1 MFWSMSLSFTLS
13 GVGSLR
19 RFLSGCVSLVL
30 LLVVSLSLA
39 DEPHKFNEAERNHWA
54 FQPVTRPSVPAVV
67 IDAVSRTLPASGTLV
82 PSVIAPTTGSLP
94 QNEVD
99 AFILA
104 ALTKEGASLSAP
116 ADKLTLL
123 RRVKFDLVGLPPT
136 PEEADEFL
144 ADESPEAYE
153 QLVERLLG
161 SPHYGEAWGR
171 MWLDV
176 VRFAE
181 TAGFNADPARPLA
194 YKYRD
199 YVIRAFNRDLPYDRF
214 LQEQL
219 AGDELFPDDAEAL
232 AATGYCRMWP
242 DESNASNIHLAR
254 QTALDDLT
262 GHVGAAVLGLSIG
275 CAQCHDHKFDPILQ
289 TDFYQL
295 QAFFSGI
302 VLEDKVAVGKHE
314 QLAEYRRQQQLWLD
328 ETAELRHELHEI
340 EKAARIKMAGDKRMK
355 FPADVLAAIDCVPEE
370 RSAMQRQLAFWSERQ
385 MEYKNDDL
393 PKHIAEDKK
402 VRRDELIALL
412 AEAKKKQPKPA
423 REANVMAVAELSTT
437 PPKTHLME
445 TGSYDKPLQELAPH
459 FPTILRREA
468 TLNPPAITP
477 PNERSSGRRSELA
490 QWLTAA
496 DHPLTHRVWVNRI
509 WQGHFGKGLVET
521 ANDFGVQTP
530 KPQQAELFDWLTSEF
545 IASGFS
551 TKHLQRLIVLSA
563 TYRQAGQGTRAEGQA
578 TDKTKTVAVGSDASH
593 PLTLSPQPSAPY
605 SAFPRQRLSSERIRD
620 AWLVSSGHFNDTMF
634 GTGVRPELPPNFSG
648 AGGWKVGDP
657 PDRVRRSVYI
667 YAKRNLP
674 YPLMA
679 AFDFPDMHEACGC
692 RTKTT
697 IAPQALMLLN
707 SGLIV
712 DAAKQLSG
720 RSKSEAGSAD
730 PAARIGRAWQI
741 TFGRSASDHE
751 AQAAMKFVT
760 TQQQVIADS
769 DTTRTGEAV
778 HTPTDADTEAA
789 FVDLCHALLNAN
801 EFLFVE

>member
-1 MFWSMSLSFTLS
+1 ML
-13 GVGSLR
+13 LR
-19 RFLSGCVSLVL
+19 DPMIRFRCFA
-30 LLVVSLSLA
+30 LVVLCHVAQIGFAA
-39 DEPHKFNEAERNHWA
+39 DAPKFSEAERSHWS
-54 FQPVTRPSVPAVV
+54 FQPVTRPSVPVV
-67 IDAVSRTLPASGTLV
+67 
-82 PSVIAPTTGSLP
+82 APTRGSLP
-94 QNEVD
+94 RNEVD

-104 ALTKEGASLSAP
+104 PLVKDGMSLSAP

-136 PEEADEFL
+136 PEEAAEFL
-144 ADESPEAYE
+144 ADRSPEAYE
-153 QLVERLLG
+153 QLVERLLA
-161 SPHYGEAWGR
+161 SPHYGETWGR

-199 YVIRAFNRDLPYDRF
+199 YVIRAFNRDLPFDRF

-302 VLEDKVAVGKHE
+302 VLEDKVPVGQHE
-314 QLAEYRRQQQLWLD
+314 QLAEYRRQQQQWLD
-328 ETAELRHELHEI
+328 ETAALRHELHEI
-340 EKAARIKMAGDKRMK
+340 EKAARIKMAGEKRMK

-370 RSAMQRQLAFWSERQ
+370 RSALQRQLAFWSERQ
-385 MEYKNDDL
+385 MEYKTDDL
-393 PKHIAEDKK
+393 PKHIAEDQKA
-402 VRRDELIALL
+402 RRDELIELL
-412 AEAKKKQPKPA
+412 AEAKKREPKPP

-437 PPKTHLME
+437 PPKTHLLE
-445 TGSYDKPLQELAPH
+445 TGSYDRPLEELVPH
-459 FPTILRREA
+459 YPTILRRGA
-468 TLNPPAITP
+468 TLTPPAIAP

-490 QWLTAA
+490 RWLTSA
-496 DHPLTHRVWVNRI
+496 DHPLTHRVWVNRV
-509 WQGHFGKGLVET
+509 WQGHFGRGFVET
-521 ANDFGVQTP
+521 ANDFGIQTP
-530 KPQQAELFDWLTSEF
+530 KPQHADLFDWLTSEF

-551 TKHLQRLIVLSA
+551 TKHLHRQIVLSA
-563 TYRQAGQGTRAEGQA
+563 TYRQRGEMRSAERGVQTEKSLADAGASS
-578 TDKTKTVAVGSDASH
+578 GSVLA
-593 PLTLSPQPSAPY
+593 
-605 SAFPRQRLSSERIRD
+605 AFPRQRLSSERIRD
-620 AWLVSSGHFNDTMF
+620 AWLVASGNFNDTMY
-634 GTGVRPELPPNFSG
+634 GTGVRPELPPNFGG
-648 AGGWKVGDP
+648 AAAWKVGDP
-657 PDRVRRSVYI
+657 ADRVRRSVYI

-712 DAAKQLSG
+712 NAAKQLAT
-720 RSKSEAGSAD
+720 RSKDEAGSAD
-730 PAARIGRAWQI
+730 PAVRIDRAWQI
-741 TFGRSASDHE
+741 AFGRPPSDHE
-751 AQAAMKFVT
+751 IQTAMKFTAV
-760 TQQQVIADS
+760 QQQIIADS
-769 DTTRTGEAV
+769 DTTRTGEGV
-778 HTPTDADTEAA
+778 HTPTDSDAEAA

>member
-1 MFWSMSLSFTLS
+1 MSCYFSSPLRLPSLLTCAGVSTL
-13 GVGSLR
+13 LM
-19 RFLSGCVSLVL
+19 LVTAMG
-30 LLVVSLSLA
+30 LA
-39 DEPHKFNEAERNHWA
+39 AEPHKFNEAERNHWA
-54 FQPVTRPSVPAVV
+54 FQPVSRPSVPVV
-67 IDAVSRTLPASGTLV
+67 
-82 PSVIAPTTGSLP
+82 APTRGSQP
-94 QNEVD
+94 HNEVD

-104 ALTKEGASLSAP
+104 LLVKDGMSLSAP

-136 PEEADEFL
+136 PEEAAEFL

-153 QLVERLLG
+153 QLVERLLA

-199 YVIRAFNRDLPYDRF
+199 YVIRAFNRDLPFDRF

-219 AGDELFPDDAEAL
+219 AGDELFPDDGEAL

-254 QTALDDLT
+254 QMALDDLT
-262 GHVGAAVLGLSIG
+262 GHLGAAVLGLSIG

-302 VLEDKVAVGKHE
+302 VLEDKVPVGKHE
-314 QLAEYRRQQQLWLD
+314 QLAEYRRQQQQWFD
-328 ETAELRHELHEI
+328 ETADVRHELHEI

-402 VRRDELIALL
+402 TRREELIALL
-412 AEAKKKQPKPA
+412 AEAKQKQPKPPH
-423 REANVMAVAELSTT
+423 EANVMAVAELSTT
-437 PPKTHLME
+437 PPKTHLLE
-445 TGSYDKPLQELAPH
+445 TGSYDKPLAELAPH
-459 FPTILRREA
+459 FPSILRREA
-468 TLNPPAITP
+468 TLNPPTITP

-490 QWLTAA
+490 RWLTAV

-530 KPQQAELFDWLTSEF
+530 KPQHAELFDWLTSEF

-551 TKHLQRLIVLSA
+551 TKHLHRLIVLSA
-563 TYRQAGQGTRAEGQA
+563 TYRQAGALKNGTSNNGTEGTNGTDGKLAEFPA
-578 TDKTKTVAVGSDASH
+578 SSSPSTVN
-593 PLTLSPQPSAPY
+593 LQPSTY

-620 AWLVSSGHFNDTMF
+620 AWLVASGNFNDTMF
-634 GTGVRPELPPNFSG
+634 GTGVRPELPPNFGG
-648 AGGWKVGDP
+648 AANWKVGDP

-712 DAAKQLSG
+712 NAAKQLAS
-720 RSKSEAGSAD
+720 RSKDEAGSAD

-741 TFGRSASDHE
+741 TFGRSPSDHE
-751 AQAAMKFVT
+751 TQAAMKFT
-760 TQQQVIADS
+760 AAQQQIIADS
-769 DTTRTGEAV
+769 DTTRAGESV
-778 HTPTDADTEAA
+778 HTPTEADIEAA

>member
-1 MFWSMSLSFTLS
+1 MPVFSAFSAP
-13 GVGSLR
+13 
-19 RFLSGCVSLVL
+19 LVK
-30 LLVVSLSLA
+30 
-39 DEPHKFNEAERNHWA
+39 DWM
-54 FQPVTRPSVPAVV
+54 
-67 IDAVSRTLPASGTLV
+67 
-82 PSVIAPTTGSLP
+82 
-94 QNEVD
+94 
-99 AFILA
+99 
-104 ALTKEGASLSAP
+104 SLSAP

-136 PEEADEFL
+136 PEEATEFL
-144 ADESPEAYE
+144 ADESPDAYE
-153 QLVERLLG
+153 QLVERLLAR
-161 SPHYGEAWGR
+161 PHYGEAWGR

-199 YVIRAFNRDLPYDRF
+199 YVIRAFNRDLPFDRF

-219 AGDELFPDDAEAL
+219 AGDELLPDDVEAL

-254 QTALDDLT
+254 QMALDDLT
-262 GHVGAAVLGLSIG
+262 GHLGAAVLGLSIG

-302 VLEDKVAVGKHE
+302 VLEDKVPVGQHKE
-314 QLAEYRRQQQLWLD
+314 LVEYRRQQQQWLD
-328 ETAELRHELHEI
+328 ETADLRHELHEI

-402 VRRDELIALL
+402 ARRDELISLL
-412 AEAKKKQPKPA
+412 AEAKQKQPKPP
-423 REANVMAVAELSTT
+423 REANVMAVAELSTS
-437 PPKTHLME
+437 PPKTYLLE
-445 TGSYDKPLQELAPH
+445 NGSYDKPLEELPPH
-459 FPTILRREA
+459 FPAILRRET
-468 TLNPPAITP
+468 TLNPPVIAP

-490 QWLTAA
+490 LWLTAA
-496 DHPLTHRVWVNRI
+496 DHPLTHRVWVNRV
-509 WQGHFGKGLVET
+509 WQGHFGRGFVET

-530 KPQQAELFDWLTSEF
+530 KPQHAELFDWLTSEF

-551 TKHLQRLIVLSA
+551 TKHLHRLIVLSA
-563 TYRQAGQGTRAEGQA
+563 TYRQRGEVRSAERGA
-578 TDKTKTVAVGSDASH
+578 RSESRPADAAASSNSALRV
-593 PLTLSPQPSAPY
+593 PCSTLAF
-605 SAFPRQRLSSERIRD
+605 FPRQRLSSERIRD
-620 AWLVSSGHFNDTMF
+620 AWLVASGNFNDTMF
-634 GTGVRPELPPNFSG
+634 GAGVRPELPPNFGG
-648 AGGWKVGDP
+648 AASWKVGDP

-712 DAAKQLSG
+712 NAAKQLSS
-720 RSKSEAGSAD
+720 RSKDEAGSAD

-741 TFGRSASDHE
+741 TFGRSPSDHE
-751 AQAAMKFVT
+751 VQAAMKFT
-760 TQQQVIADS
+760 TAQQQIIADS
-769 DTTRTGEAV
+769 DTTRAGESV

>member
-1 MFWSMSLSFTLS
+1 MWR
-13 GVGSLR
+13 GILR
-19 RFLSGCVSLVL
+19 VCVSSVL
-30 LLVVSLSLA
+30 WLA
-39 DEPHKFNEAERNHWA
+39 ASMGLAAEPYKFTDAERNHWA
-54 FQPVTRPSVPAVV
+54 FQPVGRPSVPLV
-67 IDAVSRTLPASGTLV
+67 ASTR
-82 PSVIAPTTGSLP
+82 GSQP

-99 AFILA
+99 AFLLA
-104 ALTKEGASLSAP
+104 ALMKDGTSLSVP

-136 PEEADEFL
+136 PEEAAEFL

-153 QLVERLLG
+153 QLVERLLA
-161 SPHYGEAWGR
+161 SPHYGETWGR

-219 AGDELFPDDAEAL
+219 AGDELFPDDAESL

-254 QTALDDLT
+254 QSALDDLT
-262 GHVGAAVLGLSIG
+262 GNLGAAVLGLSIG

-302 VLEDKVAVGKHE
+302 VLEDKLPVGKHE
-314 QLAEYRRQQQLWLD
+314 QLVEYRRQQQQWLD
-328 ETAELRHELHEI
+328 ETADLRHELHEI

-355 FPADVLAAIDCVPEE
+355 FPADVLAAIDCPPEE
-370 RSAMQRQLAFWSERQ
+370 RSTMQRQLTFWSERQ

-402 VRRDELIALL
+402 ARREELIALL
-412 AEAKKKQPKPA
+412 AEAKKKQPKPP
-423 REANVMAVAELSTT
+423 REANVMAVGELSTT
-437 PPKTHLME
+437 PPKTHLLE
-445 TGSYDKPLQELAPH
+445 TGSYDKPLEELAPH
-459 FPTILRREA
+459 YPAILRREA
-468 TLNPPAITP
+468 TLNPLAITP

-490 QWLTAA
+490 RWLTSA
-496 DHPLTHRVWVNRI
+496 DHPLTHRVWVNRV
-509 WQGHFGKGLVET
+509 WQGHFGKGLIDN

-530 KPQQAELFDWLTSEF
+530 TPTHLELFDWLTSEF
-545 IASGFS
+545 IASGYS
-551 TKHLQRLIVLSA
+551 TKHLHRLIVLSA
-563 TYRQAGQGTRAEGQA
+563 TYRQSGAVNNGTERTNGKLAGPT
-578 TDKTKTVAVGSDASH
+578 SSS
-593 PLTLSPQPSAPY
+593 PSTLNHQPSTY
-605 SAFPRQRLSSERIRD
+605 SSFPRQRLSSERIRD
-620 AWLVSSGHFNDTMF
+620 AWLVASGNFNDTMF
-634 GTGVRPELPPNFSG
+634 GTGVRPELPPNFGG
-648 AGGWKVGDP
+648 AGAWKVSDP

-712 DAAKQLSG
+712 NAAKQLAS
-720 RSKSEAGSAD
+720 RSKEEAGSAD

-741 TFGRSASDHE
+741 AFGRSPGDRE
-751 AQAAMKFVT
+751 VQAAMKFT
-760 TQQQVIADS
+760 AAQQQIIADS
-769 DTTRTGEAV
+769 DTTRTGESV
-778 HTPTDADTEAA
+778 HTPTDSDTEAA
-789 FVDLCHALLNAN
+789 FLDLCHALLNAN

>member
-1 MFWSMSLSFTLS
+1 MPCCFSSLLRFPRLPTRVGVATLLMLS
-13 GVGSLR
+13 TLTLFPAVG
-19 RFLSGCVSLVL
+19 
-30 LLVVSLSLA
+30 LA
-39 DEPHKFNEAERNHWA
+39 DEPHQFSDVERNHWA
-54 FQPVTRPSVPAVV
+54 FQPVVRPAVPVVAPSV
-67 IDAVSRTLPASGTLV
+67 ASQ
-82 PSVIAPTTGSLP
+82 P

-104 ALTKEGASLSAP
+104 PLVKDGMSLSAP

-136 PEEADEFL
+136 PDEAAEFL

-153 QLVERLLG
+153 QLVERLLA

-176 VRFAE
+176 TRFAE

-199 YVIRAFNRDLPYDRF
+199 YVIRAFNRDLPFDRF

-254 QTALDDLT
+254 QIALDDLT

-302 VLEDKVAVGKHE
+302 VLEDKVPVGRPE
-314 QLAEYRRQQQLWLD
+314 QLVEYRRQQQQWLD
-328 ETAELRHELHEI
+328 DTAELRHELHEI

-355 FPADVLAAIDCVPEE
+355 FPADVLAAIDCPAEE
-370 RSAMQRQLAFWSERQ
+370 RSTMQRQLAFWSERQ

-393 PKHIAEDKK
+393 PKHIADDKK
-402 VRRDELIALL
+402 ARRDELIALL
-412 AEAKKKQPKPA
+412 AEAKKKQPKPP
-423 REANVMAVAELSTT
+423 REANVMAVAELSTM
-437 PPKTHLME
+437 PPTTHLLE
-445 TGSYDKPLQELAPH
+445 TGSYDKPLQELPPH
-459 FPTILRREA
+459 YPAILRREP
-468 TLNPPAITP
+468 TLNPPVITP

-490 QWLTAA
+490 RWLTAA
-496 DHPLTHRVWVNRI
+496 DHPLTHRVWVNRV
-509 WQGHFGKGLVET
+509 WQGHFGRGLVET

-530 KPQQAELFDWLTSEF
+530 RPQHAELFDWLTSEF

-551 TKHLQRLIVLSA
+551 TKHLHRLIVLSA
-563 TYRQAGQGTRAEGQA
+563 TYRQRGEVRNAERGTRSESNPA
-578 TDKTKTVAVGSDASH
+578 DASASSNSA
-593 PLTLSPQPSAPY
+593 LRAPS
-605 SAFPRQRLSSERIRD
+605 SALAVFPRQRLSSERIRD
-620 AWLVSSGHFNDTMF
+620 AWLVASGNFNDTMF
-634 GTGVRPELPPNFSG
+634 GTGVRPELPPNFGG
-648 AGGWKVGDP
+648 AAAWKVSDP

-707 SGLIV
+707 SDLIV
-712 DAAKQLSG
+712 SAAKQLSN
-720 RSKSEAGSAD
+720 RSKTEAGSAD
-730 PAARIGRAWQI
+730 PAARVGRAWQI
-741 TFGRSASDHE
+741 AFGRSPSDRE
-751 AQAAMKFVT
+751 VQAAMKFT
-760 TQQQVIADS
+760 SAQQQIIADS
-769 DTTRTGEAV
+769 DTTRAGEGV

-789 FVDLCHALLNAN
+789 FIDLCHALLNAN

>member
-1 MFWSMSLSFTLS
+1 MPVRAPMNLCRCCFLAVLYLTARTGLAADLPKFT
-13 GVGSLR
+13 
-19 RFLSGCVSLVL
+19 
-30 LLVVSLSLA
+30 
-39 DEPHKFNEAERNHWA
+39 EAERNHWA
-54 FQPVTRPSVPAVV
+54 FQPVTRPLVPAV
-67 IDAVSRTLPASGTLV
+67 
-82 PSVIAPTTGSLP
+82 APMTGSQP

-104 ALTKEGASLSAP
+104 PLMQDGMSLSAP

-136 PEEADEFL
+136 PEEAAEFL

-153 QLVERLLG
+153 QLVERLLA
-161 SPHYGEAWGR
+161 SPHYGETWGR

-219 AGDELFPDDAEAL
+219 AGDELFPDDIEAL

-254 QTALDDLT
+254 QMALDDLT
-262 GHVGAAVLGLSIG
+262 GNLGAAVLGLSIG

-295 QAFFSGI
+295 QAFFAGI
-302 VLEDKVAVGKHE
+302 VLEDKLPVGQHD
-314 QLAEYRRQQQLWLD
+314 QLAEYRRQQQQWLD
-328 ETAELRHELHEI
+328 ETADLRHELHEI

-355 FPADVLAAIDCVPEE
+355 FPADVLAAIDCPPEE
-370 RSAMQRQLAFWSERQ
+370 RSTMQRQLAFWSERQ
-385 MEYKNDDL
+385 MEYKTEDL

-402 VRRDELIALL
+402 ARREELIALL
-412 AEAKKKQPKPA
+412 AEAKKKQPKPP

-437 PPKTHLME
+437 PPKTHLMD
-445 TGSYDKPLQELAPH
+445 TGSYDKPLEELAPH
-459 FPTILRREA
+459 YPAILRRVK
-468 TLNPPAITP
+468 TLNPLTITP

-490 QWLTAA
+490 RWLTAA
-496 DHPLTHRVWVNRI
+496 DHPLTHRVWVNRV
-509 WQGHFGKGLVET
+509 WQGHFGRGFVET

-530 KPQQAELFDWLTSEF
+530 KPQHAELFDWLTSEF

-551 TKHLQRLIVLSA
+551 TKHLHRLIVLSA
-563 TYRQAGQGTRAEGQA
+563 TYRQAGAVSNGTEGTKG
-578 TDKTKTVAVGSDASH
+578 TDAKLVGSPTSSSTPSTVNH
-593 PLTLSPQPSAPY
+593 QPSTY

-620 AWLVSSGHFNDTMF
+620 AWLVASGNFNDTMF
-634 GTGVRPELPPNFSG
+634 GTGVRPELPPNFGG
-648 AGGWKVGDP
+648 AAAWKVSDP

-707 SGLIV
+707 SDLIV
-712 DAAKQLSG
+712 SAAKQLSS
-720 RSKSEAGSAD
+720 RAKDEAGSAD

-741 TFGRSASDHE
+741 TFGRSPNDHE
-751 AQAAMKFVT
+751 VQVAMKFVT
-760 TQQQVIADS
+760 TQQQIIADS
-769 DTTRTGEAV
+769 DTTRAGESV
-778 HTPTDADTEAA
+778 HTPTEADTEAA
-789 FVDLCHALLNAN
+789 FADLCHALLNAN

>member
-1 MFWSMSLSFTLS
+1 MSCFTLS
-13 GVGSLR
+13 SVRLLGV
-19 RFLSGCVSLVL
+19 VVL
-30 LLVVSLSLA
+30 LAASFSLA
-39 DEPHKFNEAERNHWA
+39 AEPHKFNEAERSHWS
-54 FQPVTRPSVPAVV
+54 FQPVTRPAVPV
-67 IDAVSRTLPASGTLV
+67 IGTTSG
-82 PSVIAPTTGSLP
+82 SQP

-99 AFILA
+99 AFLLA
-104 ALTKEGASLSAP
+104 ALAKEGLSFSEP

-123 RRVKFDLVGLPPT
+123 RRVKFDLVGMPPT
-136 PEEADEFL
+136 PEEAAEFL

-153 QLVERLLG
+153 QLVERLLA

-232 AATGYCRMWP
+232 IATGYCRMWP

-254 QTALDDLT
+254 QMALDDLT

-302 VLEDKVAVGKHE
+302 VLEDKLPVGKHE
-314 QLAEYRRQQQLWLD
+314 QLAEYRQQQQQWLD
-328 ETAELRHELHEI
+328 VTADLRHELHEI
-340 EKAARIKMAGDKRMK
+340 EQAARIKMAGDKRMK
-355 FPADVLAAIDCVPEE
+355 FPADVLAAIDCLPEE
-370 RSAMQRQLAFWSERQ
+370 RTSMQRQLAFWSERQ

-402 VRRDELIALL
+402 ARREELIALL
-412 AEAKKKQPKPA
+412 AEARKKQPKPA

-437 PPKTHLME
+437 PPKTHLLE
-445 TGSYDKPLQELAPH
+445 TGSYDKPREELVPH
-459 FPTILRREA
+459 FPTVLRRA
-468 TLNPPAITP
+468 TTLNPPAITP

-490 QWLTAA
+490 RWLTAP

-509 WQGHFGKGLVET
+509 WQGHFGKGFVET

-530 KPQQAELFDWLTSEF
+530 QPLHADLFDWLTSEF

-551 TKHLQRLIVLSA
+551 TKHVHRLIVLSA
-563 TYRQAGQGTRAEGQA
+563 AYRQAGAVKNETEGA
-578 TDKTKTVAVGSDASH
+578 NRTDAKLAGSSPSSAKPS
-593 PLTLSPQPSAPY
+593 TLDHQPSAY
-605 SAFPRQRLSSERIRD
+605 SVFPRQRLSAERIRD
-620 AWLVSSGHFNDTMF
+620 AWLVASGNFNDTMF
-634 GTGVRPELPPNFSG
+634 GTGVRPELPPNFGG

-674 YPLMA
+674 YPLMT

-707 SGLIV
+707 SGLILN
-712 DAAKQLSG
+712 AAKQLST
-720 RSKSEAGSAD
+720 RAKDEAGSAD
-730 PAARIGRAWQI
+730 PAARVGRAWQI
-741 TFGRSASDHE
+741 TVGRTASSRE
-751 AQAAMKFVT
+751 IQAAMKFVAA
-760 TQQQVIADS
+760 QQQIIADS
-769 DTTRTGEAV
+769 DTTRAGESV
-778 HTPTDADTEAA
+778 HTPTDSDTEAA
-789 FVDLCHALLNAN
+789 FTDLCHALLNAN

>member
-1 MFWSMSLSFTLS
+1 MLVRALLIVCRCCLLAMLCLPVPS
-13 GVGSLR
+13 G
-19 RFLSGCVSLVL
+19 
-30 LLVVSLSLA
+30 LA
-39 DEPHKFNEAERNHWA
+39 ADVPRFNESERNHWS
-54 FQPVTRPSVPAVV
+54 FQPVTRPPIPIV
-67 IDAVSRTLPASGTLV
+67 
-82 PSVIAPTTGSLP
+82 APKVGSPP
-94 QNEVD
+94 QNEID

-104 ALTKEGASLSAP
+104 PLLKEGMSLSAP

-136 PEEADEFL
+136 PEEAAEFL
-144 ADESPEAYE
+144 ADQSPEAYE
-153 QLVERLLG
+153 QLVERLLA

-199 YVIRAFNRDLPYDRF
+199 YVIRAFNRDLPFDRF

-289 TDFYQL
+289 SDFYQL

-302 VLEDKVAVGKHE
+302 VLEDKVPVGKHE
-314 QLAEYRRQQQLWLD
+314 QLAEYRRQQQMWLD
-328 ETAELRHELHEI
+328 ETADVRHELHDI

-355 FPADVLAAIDCVPEE
+355 FPADVLAAIDCPPEE
-370 RSAMQRQLAFWSERQ
+370 RSTMQRQLTFWSERQ

-402 VRRDELIALL
+402 ARREELIALL
-412 AEAKKKQPKPA
+412 AEAKKKQPKPP
-423 REANVMAVAELSTT
+423 REANVMAVGELSTT
-437 PPKTHLME
+437 PPKTHLLE
-445 TGSYDKPLQELAPH
+445 TGSYDKPLEELAPH
-459 FPTILRREA
+459 FPAILRREA
-468 TLNPPAITP
+468 TLNPLAFTP

-490 QWLTAA
+490 RWLTAA
-496 DHPLTHRVWVNRI
+496 DHPLTHRVWVNRV
-509 WQGHFGKGLVET
+509 WQGHFGMGLVET
-521 ANDFGVQTP
+521 ANDFGVQSP
-530 KPQQAELFDWLTSEF
+530 RPQHAELFDWLTSEF

-551 TKHLQRLIVLSA
+551 TKHLHRLIVLSA
-563 TYRQAGQGTRAEGQA
+563 TYRQAGAVKPGTEGTNRTEGKLA
-578 TDKTKTVAVGSDASH
+578 GSE
-593 PLTLSPQPSAPY
+593 LTLPSTVNHQPSTY

-620 AWLVSSGHFNDTMF
+620 AWLVASGNFNDTMF
-634 GTGVRPELPPNFSG
+634 GTGVRPELPPNFGG
-648 AGGWKVGDP
+648 AASWKVGDP

-712 DAAKQLSG
+712 NAAKQLSG
-720 RSKSEAGSAD
+720 RAKDEAGSAD

-741 TFGRSASDHE
+741 TFGRVANDKE
-751 AQAAMKFVT
+751 TQAAMRFVSA
-760 TQQQVIADS
+760 QQQVIADS
-769 DTTRTGEAV
+769 DTTRAGESV
-778 HTPTDADTEAA
+778 HTPTDADSEAA

>member
-1 MFWSMSLSFTLS
+1 MFWSKSSSFTLS
-13 GVGSLR
+13 AVGSLR
-19 RFLSGCVSLVL
+19 RFLGGCVSVVL
-30 LLVVSLSLA
+30 LLVVSFSLA
-39 DEPHKFNEAERNHWA
+39 AEPHKFNETERNHWA
-54 FQPVTRPSVPAVV
+54 FQPVVRPAVPL
-67 IDAVSRTLPASGTLV
+67 IDTAKAV
-82 PSVIAPTTGSLP
+82 APTRGSLP

-99 AFILA
+99 AFILT
-104 ALTKEGASLSAP
+104 ALLKDGASLSVP

-136 PEEADEFL
+136 PEEAAEFL

-153 QLVERLLG
+153 QLVERLLA

-302 VLEDKVAVGKHE
+302 VLEDKVPVGKHE
-314 QLAEYRRQQQLWLD
+314 QLAEYRRQQQQWLD

-393 PKHIAEDKK
+393 PKHIADDKK
-402 VRRDELIALL
+402 ARRDELIALL

-423 REANVMAVAELSTT
+423 REASVMAVAELSTT

-459 FPTILRREA
+459 FPTILRRST

-490 QWLTAA
+490 RWLTAA

-509 WQGHFGKGLVET
+509 WQSHFGRGFVET

-530 KPQQAELFDWLTSEF
+530 QPQYAELFDWLTSEF
-545 IASGFS
+545 IASGFR
-551 TKHLQRLIVLSA
+551 TKHLHRLIVLSA
-563 TYRQAGQGTRAEGQA
+563 VYRQSGAVTKGAEGE
-578 TDKTKTVAVGSDASH
+578 VAGASSVL
-593 PLTLSPQPSAPY
+593 PSTLNPQLSTY
-605 SAFPRQRLSSERIRD
+605 TAFPRQRLSSERIRD
-620 AWLVSSGHFNDTMF
+620 AWLVSSGNFNDTMF

-648 AGGWKVGDP
+648 AANWKVGDP

-712 DAAKQLSG
+712 DAAKQLSS
-720 RSKSEAGSAD
+720 RSKTEAGSAD
-730 PAARIGRAWQI
+730 PAARIGKAWQI
-741 TFGRSASDHE
+741 TFGRAANDHE
-751 AQAAMKFVT
+751 TQAAMKFVT

-769 DTTRTGEAV
+769 DTTRAGESV
-778 HTPTDADTEAA
+778 HTPTEADTEAA

>member
-1 MFWSMSLSFTLS
+1 MSCSDRLFTVRCVCLST
-13 GVGSLR
+13 
-19 RFLSGCVSLVL
+19 VL
-30 LLVVSLSLA
+30 LGGALSLA
-39 DEPHKFNEAERNHWA
+39 AESPKFSEAERNHWA
-54 FQPVTRPSVPAVV
+54 FRPVMRPAVPV
-67 IDAVSRTLPASGTLV
+67 VSSALQPRG
-82 PSVIAPTTGSLP
+82 
-94 QNEVD
+94 EVD
-99 AFILA
+99 AFL
-104 ALTKEGASLSAP
+104 LASLQKQGLYFSSP

-123 RRVKFDLVGLPPT
+123 RRVTFDLVGLPPT
-136 PEEADEFL
+136 PEEAAEFL

-153 QLVERLLG
+153 QLVERLLA

-199 YVIRAFNRDLPYDRF
+199 YVIRAFNRDLPFDRF
-214 LQEQL
+214 LQQQL

-262 GHVGAAVLGLSIG
+262 GHLGAAVLGLSIG

-289 TDFYQL
+289 SDFYQL

-302 VLEDKVAVGKHE
+302 VLEDKVPVGQHE
-314 QLAEYRRQQQLWLD
+314 QLAEYRRQQQQWLD
-328 ETAELRHELHEI
+328 ETAALRHELHDI

-402 VRRDELIALL
+402 ARRDELIALL
-412 AEAKKKQPKPA
+412 AEAKKKQPKPP
-423 REANVMAVAELSTT
+423 REASVMAVAELSTT
-437 PPKTHLME
+437 PPKTHLLE
-445 TGSYDKPLQELAPH
+445 TGSYDKPLEEVVPH
-459 FPTILRREA
+459 YPTILRRET

-490 QWLTAA
+490 RWLTSP
-496 DHPLTHRVWVNRI
+496 DHPLTHRVWVNRV
-509 WQGHFGKGLVET
+509 WQGHFGRGFVET

-530 KPQQAELFDWLTSEF
+530 KPEQADLFDWLTSEF

-551 TKHLQRLIVLSA
+551 TKHLHRLIVLSA
-563 TYRQAGQGTRAEGQA
+563 AYRQRGEVRNAELEA
-578 TDKTKTVAVGSDASH
+578 RSENNPADASASVGSA
-593 PLTLSPQPSAPY
+593 LRAPSSSLA
-605 SAFPRQRLSSERIRD
+605 AFPRQRLSSERIRD
-620 AWLVSSGHFNDTMF
+620 AWLVASGQFNDAMF
-634 GTGVRPELPPNFSG
+634 GTGVRPELPPNFGG

-712 DAAKQLSG
+712 NAAKQLAT
-720 RSKSEAGSAD
+720 RSKHEAGSAD
-730 PAARIGRAWQI
+730 PAARIGRAYQI
-741 TFGRSASDHE
+741 AFGRAASDRE
-751 AQAAMKFVT
+751 IQTALKFVGA
-760 TQQQVIADS
+760 QQQIIADS
-769 DTTRTGEAV
+769 DTTRAGESV

-789 FVDLCHALLNAN
+789 FADLCHALLNAN